1 MLCFLRSGQPVT
13 KLEFGQFEDL
23 QKVSKENNSKNFM
36 TTRRNVLLHH
46 LQKQCVEQFWL
57 FWDVSRRSLLKL
69 RLFSVLK
76 VRQDDTH
83 HDLQWRRPAC
93 ITVVQLCSSIIMY
106 NYDFTTLVVA
116 LLLGSLHKQAKEKR
130 GENYHL

>member
-57 FWDVSRRSLLKL
+57 F
-69 RLFSVLK
+69 
-76 VRQDDTH
+76 
-83 HDLQWRRPAC
+83 
-93 ITVVQLCSSIIMY
+93 
-106 NYDFTTLVVA
+106 
-116 LLLGSLHKQAKEKR
+116 LGHFEAIASEIAAFQCLECQT
-130 GENYHL
+130 G

>member
-76 VRQDDTH
+76 VRQDTH

-116 LLLGSLHKQAKEKR
+116 LLLGSLHKRAKEKR